1 MEESIRMTEDR
12 DERRKY
18 VHGVAQGCSPKKE
31 VGGCL
36 KQDLDKD
43 FFKQFRPTYT
53 YSYTSEK
60 FCCTE
65 IILHCVSVSKQ
76 LQQWTNFCMN
86 FSPKKWGKWGSR
98 PPLSKKAEG
107 RRPSAP
113 LHPWCGQQWDRGRL
127 KNRPDRASLVPCIS
141 RRSWSALAGRNIR

>member
-1 MEESIRMTEDR
+1 MPETRLR
-12 DERRKY
+12 QR
-18 VHGVAQGCSPKKE
+18 
-31 VGGCL
+31 
-36 KQDLDKD
+36 

-53 YSYTSEK
+53 YSYMSEK

-76 LQQWTNFCMN
+76 LQQWTNFCTN

-107 RRPSAP
+107 RRPPAP

-127 KNRPDRASLVPCIS
+127 KNRPDRASLVPCKDAVGRRWLVATSASAAVRLPACS
-141 RRSWSALAGRNIR
+141 RSALC